1 MPPLPLASPADAARL
16 GYTLKEGAEMEMLAR
31 ASARIRREA
40 GQQISQTTSTVR
52 LTSWRGHVTLP
63 SPPVSAVA
71 TVERVLYDGTS
82 ETYTGWL
89 FDGHNRVNRVCGDVI
104 VTYTH
109 GWDPIPDELLELVC
123 SVASRLGATP
133 DGGGMEA
140 GIRSE
145 SIDDYSVTYAAESLA
160 MASGLLEGEIASL
173 RSILGSPPTAYVVGV
188 R

>member
-1 MPPLPLASPADAARL
+1 MPPLPLASPADAARF
-16 GYTLKEGAEMEMLAR
+16 GYALPEGREMEMLAR

-40 GQQISQTTSTVR
+40 GQQITRTTSTVR

-63 SPPVSAVA
+63 SPPVTAVSEVQQVA
-71 TVERVLYDGTS
+71 YGGTTS
-82 ETYTGWL
+82 TITGWQW
-89 FDGHNRVNRVCGDVI
+89 DGYDRVNRVCGDVI

-109 GWDPIPDELLELVC
+109 GWDPLPDELLELVC

-145 SIDDYSVTYAAESLA
+145 SIDDYSVTYAAESLQ
-160 MASGLLEGEIASL
+160 MASGLLEGEISSL
-173 RSILGSPPTAYVVGV
+173 HNILGSPPTAYVVGV